1 MKTKIKFLCGMVMVM
16 IVGLCVAPAV
26 QAADFVTQGV
36 TLDVPAV
43 LSIEASVADIS
54 LDFADYTS
62 GSASSTQDVTYT
74 VSCNNM
80 LQSDGSVA
88 LKAKLDG
95 LFTDID
101 FKADPGTYSK
111 TGGDTELVEATSGYI
126 TIGTTDTTLANKGNS
141 TGDGK
146 VLNGSMS
153 VTYMAT
159 ATADLAAG
167 TLDTQYLDVVL
178 VNV

>member
-1 MKTKIKFLCGMVMVM
+1 M
-16 IVGLCVAPAV
+16 IATGVCVTPAV
-26 QAADFVTQGV
+26 YAADFVTQGI

-43 LSIEASVADIS
+43 LSIEASTADIS
-54 LDFADYTS
+54 LTFADYKS
-62 GSASSTQDVTYT
+62 GSNSSTQDVTYT

-80 LQSDGSVA
+80 LQADGNLA
-88 LKAKLDG
+88 LKGKLDG

-101 FKADPGTYSK
+101 FKADPGAYNK
-111 TGGDTELVEATSGYI
+111 LGGNTELVEVASGYI
-126 TIGTTDTTLANKGNS
+126 TVDTTDTTLANKGNS

-146 VLNGSMS
+146 VLNGTIP
-153 VTYMAT
+153 VTYQAT